1 MQTATRRILVADDRE
16 ELADITAA
24 MLRLEGHEVMA
35 VYGGS
40 EAVAAAREFQPD
52 CVVLDIDMPDM
63 NGYEAAAILR
73 DERDE
78 KGRPMLVA
86 YTGTWGPSDEMLALE
101 AGFDHH
107 VAKPANDFNSALES
121 FFEEA
126 EAAQG
131 AGA

>member
-1 MQTATRRILVADDRE
+1 MHPSAKRILVADDRE

-40 EAVAAAREFQPD
+40 QAVAAAREFHPD

-63 NGYEAAAILR
+63 NGYEAAALLR
-73 DERDE
+73 DGRDE

-86 YTGTWGPSDEMLALE
+86 YTGMWGPRDEMLALE

-107 VAKPANDFNSALES
+107 VAKPSHDFNRRLES

-126 EAAQG
+126 DAAQG